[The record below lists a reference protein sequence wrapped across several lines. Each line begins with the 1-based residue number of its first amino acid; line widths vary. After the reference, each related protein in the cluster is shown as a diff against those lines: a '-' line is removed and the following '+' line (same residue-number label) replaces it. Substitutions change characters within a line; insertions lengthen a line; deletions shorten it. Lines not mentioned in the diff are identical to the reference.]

1 MTEELENL
9 EEDNLDLDDD
19 MEPDLVDDDDLSSI
33 DDDEDDVI
41 SPSKRKKDDYSE
53 DLVETALQ
61 ANPKRA
67 QARRKAVNL
76 IEGLVN
82 QNELET
88 DDGKLRAWNVLKERA
103 EKSALPPK
111 SYAIDAYLIDGD
123 FIEHSIFG
131 EGFVIESLSPTK
143 VNVLF
148 EDGLRKLVCNYKR

>member
-19 MEPDLVDDDDLSSI
+19 IEPDLDDDLV

-88 DDGKLRAWNVLKERA
+88 DDGKLRAWNVLKARA

-111 SYAIDAYLIDGD
+111 SYAIDAYLVDGD